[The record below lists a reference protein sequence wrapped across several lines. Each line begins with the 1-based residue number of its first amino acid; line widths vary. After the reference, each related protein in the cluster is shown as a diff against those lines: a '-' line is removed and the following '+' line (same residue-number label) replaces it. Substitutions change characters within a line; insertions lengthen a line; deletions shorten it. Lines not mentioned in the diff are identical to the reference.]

1 MPTYYGDDIGDDEMV
16 ALVSYLKTMRDPTHM
31 PVEGKFG
38 SQWTWWDD
46 KDIVAEGQQVFEGLH
61 PATEGLNC
69 AVCHGKDGVSRNP
82 EAPNL
87 AGMSSLYLEKS
98 LVDYRKGIRQ
108 DRRMS
113 LIASALSM
121 EQIKDLAA
129 WYSAFEISVKVPEID

>member
-1 MPTYYGDDIGDDEMV
+1 VLVKNYQFSAQYVMV
-16 ALVSYLKTMRDPTHM
+16 KM
-31 PVEGKFG
+31 EF
-38 SQWTWWDD
+38 
-46 KDIVAEGQQVFEGLH
+46 
-61 PATEGLNC
+61 
-69 AVCHGKDGVSRNP
+69 P
-82 EAPNL
+82 ETPRLPNL

>member
-1 MPTYYGDDIGDDEMV
+1 MFVIAGFAAAADLS
-16 ALVSYLKTMRDPTHM
+16 A
-31 PVEGKFG
+31 GKQL
-38 SQWTWWDD
+38 SIQ
-46 KDIVAEGQQVFEGLH
+46 
-61 PATEGLNC
+61 C
-69 AVCHGKDGVSRNP
+69 SVCHGKDGVSRDP

-129 WYSAFEISVKVPEID
+129 WYSAFEISVKVPEIDQSTLTMAHHYVQPGAVC